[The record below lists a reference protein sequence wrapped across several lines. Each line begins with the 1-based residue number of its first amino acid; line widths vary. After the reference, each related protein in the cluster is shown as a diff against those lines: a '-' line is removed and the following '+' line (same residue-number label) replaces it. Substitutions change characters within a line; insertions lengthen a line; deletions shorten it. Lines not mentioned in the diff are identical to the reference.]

1 LYKQQRSLVQKRKR
15 KKVTKKRN
23 HRRSKIQ
30 IYGDLLRIIDA
41 QTNVNKIVLSRIQ
54 VQIDVPFDRLKKYL
68 SELRSLKLIE
78 KGNTLKL
85 TQKGKEYMQEYESIV
100 DFIERLSPPPTESRF
115 YLQRGTDKSV

>member
-1 LYKQQRSLVQKRKR
+1 MYKQKRSLVQKRK
-15 KKVTKKRN
+15 KVTKRN

-30 IYGDLLRIIDA
+30 IYGDLLHIIDA
-41 QTNVNKIVLSRIQ
+41 QTNVNKIALSHIQ

-85 TQKGKEYMQEYESIV
+85 TQKGKQYMQEYESIV
-100 DFIERLSPPPTESRF
+100 DFIERLSPPPT
-115 YLQRGTDKSV
+115 